1 MRVLLKQRLIGS
13 NRYGIGVMTKKQSQS
28 LLEFDQ
34 IIVGAGAVGSALAL
48 QLSDLGYR
56 VAVIDSQPS
65 SYHSSDPERVI
76 ALSYGSK
83 CYLDALGVWQGVE
96 DAGAGLIR
104 HIHVTEP
111 GNTGYVTM
119 DVSDAANMAQD
130 MDALGY
136 VVEMGHVL
144 KPLHERMEGRV
155 TLFCPASI
163 TKLDFGDVEKKAE
176 VQISPEGKSV
186 ILHASLLIGADGTNS
201 QIRRMAGIGTK
212 GWDYNRFGL
221 VFSASCE
228 HGHNDV
234 AYECFRE
241 SGPLAFLPM
250 ADDRFSVVWAL
261 APSEAMRLAT
271 MPAPIFMKKLE
282 KSAGRDVTD
291 RIGSI
296 TGIGR
301 RFCFPLELT
310 IAERYAKP
318 RLALIGNAAHT
329 IHPVAGQG
337 MNLGLRDAAVL
348 AEVLSTELA
357 HRDPG
362 ASILMQAYAEKR
374 RLDVMA
380 VSGFTES
387 LTTLFGIDL
396 PGAKQ
401 VRSRAMDAMQNMLS
415 VRTLLLR
422 QAAGIGQIASMK
434 MPGELSGKASENRV
448 ERGAV

>member
-1 MRVLLKQRLIGS
+1 
-13 NRYGIGVMTKKQSQS
+13 MTQKESQS
-28 LLEFDQ
+28 MAPSNLEFDQ
-34 IIVGAGAVGSALAL
+34 IIIGAGAVGSALAL

-56 VAVIDSQPS
+56 VAVIDSQKQN
-65 SYHSSDPERVI
+65 YDSSDPERVI

-83 CYLDALGVWQGVE
+83 SYLDALGTWQGVE
-96 DAGAGLIR
+96 DAGAGRIR

-111 GNTGYVTM
+111 GNSGFVSM
-119 DVSDAANMAQD
+119 DVSDGKNIAQD

-144 KPLHERMEGRV
+144 KPLHERMNDCV

-163 TKLDFGDVEKKAE
+163 TKLDFGDEERQAV
-176 VQISPEGKSV
+176 VQITHEGNT
-186 ILHASLLIGADGTNS
+186 LTLQASLLIGADGTNS
-201 QIRRMAGIGTK
+201 QIRRRAGIGTK

-221 VFSASCE
+221 VLSASCE
-228 HGHNDV
+228 HGHSDV

-261 APSEAMRLAT
+261 GPSEASRLSSMQET
-271 MPAPIFMKKLE
+271 MFIKKLE
-282 KSAGRDVTD
+282 RAAGSDVHA

-296 TGIGR
+296 TGVGKR
-301 RFCFPLELT
+301 YCFPLELSV
-310 IAERYAKP
+310 AEQFSKP

-357 HRDPG
+357 LRDPG
-362 ASILMQAYAEKR
+362 SSILMQAYAEKR

-387 LTTLFGIDL
+387 LTSLFGIVL
-396 PGAKQ
+396 PGARE
-401 VRSRAMDAMQNMLS
+401 VRSQAFQVMQKMPSL
-415 VRTLLLR
+415 RTLLLR

-434 MPGELSGKASENRV
+434 MPGELRPLNSEKKSARSV
-448 ERGAV
+448 V